1 MRNAIWLNNGTAKL
15 IVLFGFL
22 LLFSTRCAGTREPSE
37 SASIYN
43 FEFQGEN
50 YRIRSLSAVNS
61 VHSCN
66 ELIGKKFVAKDY
78 DKDGII
84 DEIVLGEST
93 FPEAQSIYQYALT
106 QLNAQHKLRQINP
119 EINVFQLENS
129 KYNYEIKSFR
139 QVNSGPFN
147 EFRVYN
153 STKISETNIS
163 ISIDRKA
170 DGNLDEVVTGAL
182 SLKDLQQLYTKA
194 LDEGLKKNQIIE
206 TDNEFIVK

>member
-1 MRNAIWLNNGTAKL
+1 M
-15 IVLFGFL
+15 
-22 LLFSTRCAGTREPSE
+22 
-37 SASIYN
+37 
-43 FEFQGEN
+43 
-50 YRIRSLSAVNS
+50 
-61 VHSCN
+61 
-66 ELIGKKFVAKDY
+66 
-78 DKDGII
+78 
-84 DEIVLGEST
+84 
-93 FPEAQSIYQYALT
+93 
-106 QLNAQHKLRQINP
+106 RQINP

-153 STKISETNIS
+153 STKISESNIS